1 MLLIRKV
8 SSGENKISSYE
19 VWLLFC
25 PSKAMVKPSAFILR
39 LFLLMIKVT
48 SLLPQTMH
56 EAIDLRCINKLCLAV
71 LKTIKNLSELILIFL
86 G

>member
-1 MLLIRKV
+1 MV
-8 SSGENKISSYE
+8 NSSAI
-19 VWLLFC
+19 
-25 PSKAMVKPSAFILR
+25 ILR

-71 LKTIKNLSELILIFL
+71 LKSIKNLSQLIVIFL
-86 G
+86 KDRTALELRLLYLNDAVETLFMNQ